1 MLENNWGNVGSS
13 DTLWPHRK
21 LTTSEGRPCGELYF
35 MNGADALIKSL
46 ADAGVDVCFAN
57 PGTSEMQLVAA
68 IDKEPR
74 MRAILGLFEG
84 VVTGAADGYG
94 RMMDKPALTLLHLG
108 PGFGNG
114 SANLHN
120 ARRARSPIIN
130 MIGEHATYHRQYDAP
145 LTADIEGF
153 AKPVSHWVGLS
164 ASPESLAQ
172 TGLDA
177 LEVALSYPGKVASFI
192 APADHAWTE
201 IDAAAVPRTTAS
213 TPAPAVVHDDAVAE
227 AANALKTGNT
237 AVLFLGGMA
246 LREEA
251 LFQAGRIQAG
261 TGVRLITETFCARH
275 QRGAGRVSTERLPY
289 FAEQAIAA
297 LEGTDQFII
306 VGSKP
311 PVSFFAYPDKP
322 SVLVPE
328 TATTILLADPRTDA
342 LDALTRLAD
351 ALDAPAEPARLQT
364 RVLHELEPGDI
375 NMVELGKVVANR
387 LPANAI
393 VSDEGATN
401 GFGAFMY
408 TNTAEPHDWLMLTG
422 GSIGQGLPLAVG
434 AATACPD
441 RKVIALQ
448 ADGSAMYTLQA
459 LWTMAREALD
469 ITVVLL
475 NNRSYAILNI
485 EMERVGVAESSTKAR
500 SLLDLSNPD
509 LDWVKLAEGMGVASE
524 QVVSVAQ
531 FDDAMGKAMATPG
544 PYLIEVILP
553 GYESA

>member
-1 MLENNWGNVGSS
+1 
-13 DTLWPHRK
+13 
-21 LTTSEGRPCGELYF
+21 
-35 MNGADALIKSL
+35 MNGAEALITAL

-74 MRAILGLFEG
+74 MRAVLGLFEG

-120 ARRARSPIIN
+120 ARRARSPVIN
-130 MIGEHATYHRQYDAP
+130 MIGEHATYHRQFDAP

-153 AKPVSHWVGLS
+153 ARPVSNWVGMS
-164 ASPESLAQ
+164 ESPEALAHV
-172 TGLDA
+172 GLEA
-177 LEVALSYPGKVASFI
+177 LNVAKTYPGKVASFI

-201 IDAAAVPRTTAS
+201 LTG
-213 TPAPAVVHDDAVAE
+213 APAEVSPANPDAPPRATEDAIEASAVA
-227 AANALKTGNT
+227 LRKGKKT
-237 AVLFLGGMA
+237 VLFLGGMA

-251 LFQAGRIQAG
+251 LYQAGRIQAA
-261 TGVRLITETFCARH
+261 TGVRLVTETFCTRH
-275 QRGAGRVSTERLPY
+275 QRGAGRVPVERLPY
-289 FAEQAIAA
+289 FGEQAAEF
-297 LEGTDQFII
+297 LDGTDQFII
-306 VGSKP
+306 VGSKA
-311 PVSFFAYPDKP
+311 PVSFFAYPGKP
-322 SVLVPE
+322 SELVPSDALI
-328 TATTILLADPRTDA
+328 TLLADPRIDA

-351 ALDAPAEPARLQT
+351 TLNAPSAPSKLQT
-364 RVLHELEPGDI
+364 KLTHELEHGPI
-375 NMVELGKVVANR
+375 NMIELGKVIANH
-387 LPANAI
+387 LPAQAI

-401 GFGAFMY
+401 GLGAFLY
-408 TNTAEPHDWLMLTG
+408 TDMAEPHDWLMLTG

-434 AATACPD
+434 AAIACPD

-469 ITVVLL
+469 VTVILL

-485 EMERVGVAESSTKAR
+485 EMARVGVADSSEKAR

-509 LDWVKLAEGMGVASE
+509 LDWVKLAEGMGINAE
-524 QVVSVAQ
+524 QVTSVEQ
-531 FDDAMGKAMATPG
+531 FDQAMNQAMSTPG
-544 PYLIEVILP
+544 PHLIDVLLP
-553 GYESA
+553 GYDATPL